1 MTHADDH
8 DDIPPGDGPF
18 PGDRARRD
26 LDEDAA
32 WREIVANYGEEP
44 SLRPGPGE
52 ATPDDASSAES
63 APSAVEPGPPAV
75 EPVETSPRRD
85 VFDRSY
91 LDSQDP
97 QELNTRASWD
107 DEGHFVPPPPPPLPQ
122 VSPRRKAAWAGLF
135 GGPALM
141 LVMIVF
147 GWDFPTWVMG
157 LLVTWF
163 VGGFLY
169 LVATMPRS
177 RGDGW
182 SGDDGAVV

>member
-1 MTHADDH
+1 MSPQPDDH
-8 DDIPPGDGPF
+8 DH
-18 PGDRARRD
+18 RRD
-26 LDEDAA
+26 LDEEAA
-32 WREIVANYGEEP
+32 WREIVAHYGDTP
-44 SLRPGPGE
+44 S
-52 ATPDDASSAES
+52 
-63 APSAVEPGPPAV
+63 VEPDAPAV
-75 EPVETSPRRD
+75 APVDTNDPEPVETPRRD
-85 VFDRSY
+85 IFDRSY
-91 LDSQDP
+91 LES
-97 QELNTRASWD
+97 QELNTQAGWD

-135 GGPALM
+135 GGPTLM

-147 GWDFPTWVMG
+147 GWSFPTWVMG
-157 LLVTWF
+157 LLVAWF

>member
-1 MTHADDH
+1 MSHHPDDH
-8 DDIPPGDGPF
+8 DH
-18 PGDRARRD
+18 RRD

-32 WREIVANYGEEP
+32 WREIVAHYGDEP
-44 SLRPGPGE
+44 EARLDERDSSAVDPGP
-52 ATPDDASSAES
+52 AV
-63 APSAVEPGPPAV
+63 VEPGPPV
-75 EPVETSPRRD
+75 GRTGEPADEQPDEPTRPRRD

-91 LDSQDP
+91 LDAQD
-97 QELNTRASWD
+97 LNTRAASWD

-122 VSPRRKAAWAGLF
+122 LSPRRKLAWAGLL
-135 GGPALM
+135 GAPALM
-141 LVMIVF
+141 LVVIIL
-147 GWDFPTWVMG
+147 GWNFPTWVMG
-157 LLVTWF
+157 LLVGWF